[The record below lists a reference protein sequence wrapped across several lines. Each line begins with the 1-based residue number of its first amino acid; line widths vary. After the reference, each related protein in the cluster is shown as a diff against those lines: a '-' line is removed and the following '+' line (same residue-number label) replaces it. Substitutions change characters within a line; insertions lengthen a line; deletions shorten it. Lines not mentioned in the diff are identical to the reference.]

1 MQKDVIRRRRIV
13 LAVLVG
19 VAIVLLTA
27 SFGSA
32 DSGPLHP
39 VRSVV
44 MTVVGPVEDLANV
57 VFKPVRDLFGWFGS
71 TFNSKD
77 QAKRLRSE
85 RDVLRRQVVDG
96 RAALAE
102 NARLR
107 RLVGLNVRLGLNSY
121 GPVTAT
127 VIGRSP
133 TVWFA
138 SVQID
143 RGSSDGVKVNQPVLD
158 GDGLVG
164 TVSAVTP
171 GTAVV
176 TLITDR
182 ESGVSAKIIGSGD
195 EGTVVA
201 ADGDPGSL
209 AMELLVRTTSARVGD
224 PVVTAGTTAGPLAT
238 LFPPNIPVG
247 TVSRVDPRSVEGSG
261 IIEVQP
267 QADLTHLDD
276 VVVLTR
282 RAWGQ

>member
-1 MQKDVIRRRRIV
+1 M
-13 LAVLVG
+13 LALLVG
-19 VAIVLLTA
+19 IAIILLTA

-44 MTVVGPVEDLANV
+44 MTVLGPIEDGANAV
-57 VFKPVRDLFGWFGS
+57 LKPVRDLFGWFGAS
-71 TFNSKD
+71 IDAKD
-77 QAKRLRSE
+77 KAERLRKE
-85 RDVLRRQVVDG
+85 RDELRRQVVDG

-107 RLVGLNVRLGLNSY
+107 RLVGLNARLGLNSY

-138 SVQID
+138 NVQIN
-143 RGSSDGVKVNQPVLD
+143 RGSSDGIRVNQPVVD

-176 TLITDR
+176 TLISDR
-182 ESGVSAKIIGSGD
+182 ESGVSAKVIGSGD
-195 EGTVVA
+195 EGTVIA
-201 ADGDPGSL
+201 ADGNPGSL
-209 AMELLVRTTSARVGD
+209 AMVLLVRKTNARVGD

-247 TVSRVDPRSVEGSG
+247 TVSRVEPRAVEASG
-261 IIEVQP
+261 RIEVRP
-267 QADLTHLDD
+267 QADLSHLDN

>member
-1 MQKDVIRRRRIV
+1 LQKDAIRRRRIV
-13 LAVLVG
+13 LALLVG
-19 VAIVLLTA
+19 VALVLLTA

-39 VRSVV
+39 VRSAV
-44 MTVVGPVEDLANV
+44 MTVVGPVEDAANAV
-57 VFKPVRDLFGWFGS
+57 LKPVRDVFGWFGS
-71 TFNSKD
+71 TIDAKD
-77 QAKRLRSE
+77 EANRLRVE
-85 RDVLRRQVVDG
+85 RDELRRQIVDG

-102 NARLR
+102 NERLR
-107 RLVGLNVRLGLNSY
+107 RLVGLNSRLGLNSY

-138 SVQID
+138 NVQIN
-143 RGSSDGVKVNQPVLD
+143 RGSADGIRVNQPVVD

-182 ESGVSAKIIGSGD
+182 ESGVSAKVIGSGD
-195 EGTVVA
+195 EGAVVA
-201 ADGDPGSL
+201 ADGESGTL
-209 AMELLVRTTSARVGD
+209 AMQLLVRKTSARVGD

-247 TVSRVDPRSVEGSG
+247 TVSKVDPRSVESSG
-261 IIEVQP
+261 LIEVRP
-267 QADLTHLDD
+267 QADLSHLDN

-282 RAWGQ
+282 RAWAQ

>member
-1 MQKDVIRRRRIV
+1 M

-19 VAIVLLTA
+19 VAILLITA

-44 MTVVGPVEDLANV
+44 MTVLGPIEDGANAV
-57 VFKPVRDLFGWFGS
+57 LKPVRDLFGWVGS
-71 TFNSKD
+71 IIGAKD
-77 QAKRLRSE
+77 QAKRLRKE
-85 RDVLRRQVVDG
+85 RDELRRQVVDG

-107 RLVGLNVRLGLNSY
+107 RLVGLNARLGLNDY

-138 SVQID
+138 NVQIN
-143 RGSSDGVKVNQPVLD
+143 RGSSDGIRVNQPVVD

-182 ESGVSAKIIGSGD
+182 ESGVSAKVIGSGD
-195 EGTVVA
+195 EGTVIS
-201 ADGDPGSL
+201 ADGNPGSL
-209 AMELLVRTTSARVGD
+209 AMELLVRKTSARVGD

-247 TVSRVDPRSVEGSG
+247 TVSRVDPRAVEASG
-261 IIEVQP
+261 TIEVRP
-267 QADLTHLDD
+267 QADLSHLDN

-282 RAWGQ
+282 RAWG

>member
-1 MQKDVIRRRRIV
+1 VQKDAIRRRRLV
-13 LAVLVG
+13 LALLVG
-19 VAIVLLTA
+19 VSIILVTA

-44 MTVVGPVEDLANV
+44 MTVLGPIEDGANAV
-57 VFKPVRDLFGWFGS
+57 LKPVRDLFGWFGS
-71 TFNSKD
+71 TVDAKD
-77 QAKRLRSE
+77 QAKRLRRE
-85 RDVLRRQVVDG
+85 RDELRRQVVDG

-107 RLVGLNVRLGLNSY
+107 RLVGLNSRLGLNNY
-121 GPVTAT
+121 GPVAAT

-138 SVQID
+138 NVQINV
-143 RGSSDGVKVNQPVLD
+143 GSSDGVRVNQPVVD
-158 GDGLVG
+158 GYGLVG

-182 ESGVSAKIIGSGD
+182 ESGVSAKVVGAGD
-195 EGTVVA
+195 EGTVIA

-209 AMELLVRTTSARVGD
+209 SMVLPVRKSQARVGD
-224 PVVTAGTTAGPLAT
+224 PVVTAGTTSGPLAT

-247 TVSRVDPRSVEGSG
+247 TVSRVDPRSVEASG
-261 IIEVQP
+261 TIELRP
-267 QADLTHLDD
+267 LADLGHLDN

-282 RAWGQ
+282 KAWG

>member
-1 MQKDVIRRRRIV
+1 M
-13 LAVLVG
+13 LALLVG
-19 VAIVLLTA
+19 VAIILLTA

-44 MTVVGPVEDLANV
+44 MTVLGPIEDGANAV
-57 VFKPVRDLFGWFGS
+57 LKPVRDLFGWFGAS
-71 TFNSKD
+71 IDAKD
-77 QAKRLRSE
+77 KAERLRKE
-85 RDVLRRQVVDG
+85 RDELRRQVVDG

-107 RLVGLNVRLGLNSY
+107 RLVGLNARLGLNSY

-138 SVQID
+138 NVQIN
-143 RGSSDGVKVNQPVLD
+143 RGSSDGIRINQPVVD

-176 TLITDR
+176 TLISDR
-182 ESGVSAKIIGSGD
+182 ESGVSAKVIGSGD
-195 EGTVVA
+195 EGTVIA
-201 ADGDPGSL
+201 ADGNPGSL
-209 AMELLVRTTSARVGD
+209 AMVLLVRKTSARVGD

-247 TVSRVDPRSVEGSG
+247 TVSRVEPRAVEASG
-261 IIEVQP
+261 RIEVRP
-267 QADLTHLDD
+267 QADLSHLDN

>member
-1 MQKDVIRRRRIV
+1 MRNDPFRRRRAV
-13 LAVLVG
+13 LALLVG
-19 VAIVLLTA
+19 VALVLLTA

-39 VRSVV
+39 VRTVV
-44 MTVVGPVEDLANV
+44 MTVLGPIEDGANA

-71 TFNSKD
+71 TIDAKGE
-77 QAKRLRSE
+77 AKRLKKE
-85 RDVLRRQVVDG
+85 RNELRRQIVDG
-96 RAALAE
+96 RAALAA
-102 NARLR
+102 NDRLR
-107 RLVGLNVRLGLNSY
+107 RLVGLSRRLGLADY
-121 GPVTAT
+121 GPVSAT

-138 SVQID
+138 TVQID
-143 RGSSDGVKVNQPVLD
+143 HGSDDGVKVNQPVVD

-182 ESGVSAKIIGSGD
+182 ESGVSARIIGPGD

-201 ADGDPGSL
+201 AGGDPGMLS
-209 AMELLVRTTSARVGD
+209 MELVSPRSRVRVGE
-224 PVVTAGTTAGPLAT
+224 PVVTSGTTSGPLAS
-238 LFPPNIPVG
+238 LFPPNLPVAMVSAVDANQLRADG
-247 TVSRVDPRSVEGSG
+247 TIDLKPL
-261 IIEVQP
+261 
-267 QADLTHLDD
+267 ADLNHLDT

-282 RAWGQ
+282 SAWRP

>member
-1 MQKDVIRRRRIV
+1 MTV
-13 LAVLVG
+13 LGPIEDGANAVL
-19 VAIVLLTA
+19 
-27 SFGSA
+27 
-32 DSGPLHP
+32 
-39 VRSVV
+39 
-44 MTVVGPVEDLANV
+44 
-57 VFKPVRDLFGWFGS
+57 KPVRDLFGWFGS
-71 TFNSKD
+71 TVDAKD
-77 QAKRLRSE
+77 QAKRLRRE
-85 RDVLRRQVVDG
+85 RDELRRQVVDG

-102 NARLR
+102 NTRLR
-107 RLVGLNVRLGLNSY
+107 RLVGLNARLGLNSY
-121 GPVTAT
+121 GPVAAT

-138 SVQID
+138 NVQINM
-143 RGSSDGVKVNQPVLD
+143 GSSDGVQVNQPVVD
-158 GDGLVG
+158 GYGLVG

-182 ESGVSAKIIGSGD
+182 ESGVSARVVGAGD

-209 AMELLVRTTSARVGD
+209 AMILPVRKTQARVGD

-247 TVSRVDPRSVEGSG
+247 TISRVDPRAVEASG
-261 IIEVQP
+261 TIQLRP
-267 QADLTHLDD
+267 LADLGHLDN
-276 VVVLTR
+276 VVVLTK

>member
-1 MQKDVIRRRRIV
+1 M

-19 VAIVLLTA
+19 VAILLITA

-44 MTVVGPVEDLANV
+44 MTVLGPIEDGANAV
-57 VFKPVRDLFGWFGS
+57 LKPVRDLFGWIGS
-71 TFNSKD
+71 SIDAKD
-77 QAKRLRSE
+77 QAKRLRKE
-85 RDVLRRQVVDG
+85 RDELRRQVVDG

-107 RLVGLNVRLGLNSY
+107 RLVGLNSRLGLNDY

-138 SVQID
+138 NVQIN
-143 RGSSDGVKVNQPVLD
+143 RGSSDGIRVNQPVVD

-195 EGTVVA
+195 EGTVIA
-201 ADGDPGSL
+201 ADGNPGGL
-209 AMELLVRTTSARVGD
+209 AMELLVRRTSARVGD

-247 TVSRVDPRSVEGSG
+247 TVSRVDPRSVEASG
-261 IIEVQP
+261 TIEVRP
-267 QADLTHLDD
+267 QADLSHLDN

-282 RAWGQ
+282 RAWGP